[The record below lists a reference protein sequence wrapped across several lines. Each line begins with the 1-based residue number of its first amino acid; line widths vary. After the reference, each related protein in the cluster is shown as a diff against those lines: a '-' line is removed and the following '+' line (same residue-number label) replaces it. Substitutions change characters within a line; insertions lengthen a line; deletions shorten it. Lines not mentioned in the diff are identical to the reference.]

1 MWSHS
6 FKSSFLLAAD
16 PSLAEDEIAGQSS
29 SPSDEVLLEDNLHDT
44 VSLEEDRDVQSFAE
58 DEIEGQSSSPLN
70 EVSVGDDLQDTE
82 SLEEVVFNNTSAT
95 R

>member
-1 MWSHS
+1 M
-6 FKSSFLLAAD
+6 
-16 PSLAEDEIAGQSS
+16 
-29 SPSDEVLLEDNLHDT
+29 HDT